1 MHKDEL
7 KSKLAEL
14 RKDMLK
20 SNAQIA
26 MKAAPKNSG
35 QIRKIKKTIA
45 RILTTIRRDE
55 KKS

>member
-26 MKAAPKNSG
+26 MKAAPKSSG
-35 QIRKIKKTIA
+35 QIRQVKKTIA
-45 RILTTIRRDE
+45 RILTTIGRD
-55 KKS
+55 KKKA